1 MDSSPESLPMYVSN
15 PILNKDT
22 LTSYTSYTL
31 QGTKLPEPLT
41 RRYKDFDSLRSKLLE
56 RWPGVYIPNIPHKK
70 KVGAKEKEFVDL
82 RIEMINRFCWKL
94 SNIDYLFKSEETELF
109 LQNVNDVTKTMNSL
123 TPQSYEDLLKKY
135 SVTFSNYDDNFDT
148 QQGKANQA
156 RFLQITKAAYPR
168 IRAFRDLVKSSKEN
182 FKQTQETNSMII
194 NMFSLYE
201 KETMK
206 DYCGNEEDKLVF
218 FNMKNMDLCQNISK
232 VQENVVNPYD
242 KLYDSITEDMLDT
255 EAMVEALGSLNSLQ
269 DALDKIT
276 KNLNITTAQLTELQA
291 GKSNIK
297 SVFSFKSREQ
307 DISGL
312 TEEKEKLEKDMA
324 NLTQIIKIATFNM
337 ENEINNFKVKSLD
350 VYYEELAKLEESY
363 NLNNKLYDDL
373 WDTVIKD
380 HNIMSCQ

>member
-1 MDSSPESLPMYVSN
+1 MDSSSESLPMYVSN
-15 PILNKDT
+15 PILNKDG

-31 QGTKLPEPLT
+31 QGTKIPEPLT
-41 RRYKDFDSLRSKLLE
+41 RRYKDFDSLRNKLLE
-56 RWPGVYIPNIPHKK
+56 RWPGIYIPNIPHKK
-70 KVGAKEKEFVDL
+70 KVGAKEKEFVDM
-82 RIEMINRFCWKL
+82 RIEMINRFCLKL

-109 LQNVNDVTKTMNSL
+109 LQNVNDVSKTMNSL

-168 IRAFRDLVKSSKEN
+168 VRAFRDLVKSSKEN

-206 DYCGNEEDKLVF
+206 DYCENEEDKLVF

-232 VQENVVNPYD
+232 VQENVMNPYD

-255 EAMVEALGSLNSLQ
+255 EAMVEALTSLNSLQ

-276 KNLNITTAQLTELQA
+276 KNLNTTTAQLTELQA

-363 NLNNKLYDDL
+363 NSNNKLYDDL
-373 WDTVIKD
+373 WDTVIND

>member
-1 MDSSPESLPMYVSN
+1 
-15 PILNKDT
+15 
-22 LTSYTSYTL
+22 
-31 QGTKLPEPLT
+31 
-41 RRYKDFDSLRSKLLE
+41 
-56 RWPGVYIPNIPHKK
+56 
-70 KVGAKEKEFVDL
+70 
-82 RIEMINRFCWKL
+82 
-94 SNIDYLFKSEETELF
+94 
-109 LQNVNDVTKTMNSL
+109 
-123 TPQSYEDLLKKY
+123 
-135 SVTFSNYDDNFDT
+135 
-148 QQGKANQA
+148 
-156 RFLQITKAAYPR
+156 
-168 IRAFRDLVKSSKEN
+168 
-182 FKQTQETNSMII
+182 
-194 NMFSLYE
+194 MFSLYE

-232 VQENVVNPYD
+232 VQENVMNPYD